1 MRPRLLAWILLPALL
16 CGLALFAGCGS
27 TKHQD
32 PWGGTPKKRVL
43 TSIIPMYCFAATI
56 AGGDAE
62 VRCLM
67 TTTGPHDFQPSIFDA
82 KLLGSADLFIVNGL
96 GLEEFLDG
104 LIRTAGNDH
113 LKVCRAADRIAKEH
127 LLTTP
132 GLTHYH
138 GDKLVSHPAGNDP
151 HVWLGID
158 TANDQIDA
166 ICDALVEIDPPHA
179 ASFQTNAKS
188 LKAKLDKLK
197 SDAGDLKTKAAGGLV
212 TFHDSFRYF
221 CHSFDIPLAG
231 TIRGLKGEDISPAEL
246 TKQANE
252 YREKKVRLISIEP
265 QYPHKVA
272 ESLRE
277 AINRPDVKLVELDPL
292 ETGPCAE
299 DNAYVADKN
308 YYLSTMKQNVDNLR
322 RALEQ

>member
-1 MRPRLLAWILLPALL
+1 MRPAPVI
-16 CGLALFAGCGS
+16 GLALVIGLAMFAGCGS
-27 TKHQD
+27 TTHKD

-43 TSIIPMYCFAATI
+43 TSIIPMYCFAANV
-56 AGGDAE
+56 AGDDAE

-67 TTTGPHDFQPSIFDA
+67 TTTGPHDYQPSIYDA
-82 KLLGSADLFIVNGL
+82 KLLSSADLFIVNGL

-104 LIRTAGNDH
+104 LVRTAGNDH
-113 LKVCRAADRIAKEH
+113 LKVCRAADRIGKEH

-138 GDKLVSHPAGNDP
+138 GNKLVTHPAGTDP
-151 HVWLGID
+151 HVWLGIE
-158 TANDQIDA
+158 TARDQIDA
-166 ICDALVEIDPPHA
+166 ICAALAEIDPPHA
-179 ASFQTNAKS
+179 AGYKKRAEDH
-188 LKAKLDKLK
+188 KAELDKIKTAGADLK
-197 SDAGDLKTKAAGGLV
+197 SKAEGGLV

-221 CHSFDIPLAG
+221 CQSFDIPLAG
-231 TIRGLKGEDISPAEL
+231 TIRGLRGEDISPAEL

-265 QYPHKVA
+265 QYPHKIA

-292 ETGPCAE
+292 ETGPCAP
-299 DNAYVADKN
+299 DNAYVADPR
-308 YYLSTMKQNVDNLR
+308 YYLATMQKNVNNLR